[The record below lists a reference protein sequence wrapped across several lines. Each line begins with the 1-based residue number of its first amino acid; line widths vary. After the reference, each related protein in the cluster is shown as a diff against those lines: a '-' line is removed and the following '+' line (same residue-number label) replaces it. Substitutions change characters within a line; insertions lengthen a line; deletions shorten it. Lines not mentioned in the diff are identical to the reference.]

1 MRQLRYNGEELR
13 RIRNSE
19 GIELTEIAEITRIS
33 KRYLEYIEGDKYS
46 YLPAIPYLK
55 GYLEQYAICL
65 KLDPDEVSICYLGY
79 FMEWLNHRTCTKS
92 ALEPREDVEMV
103 RKPLG
108 LQTGAETT

>member
-13 RIRNSE
+13 RIRTSKE
-19 GIELTEIAEITRIS
+19 IELTAIAEITRIS

-65 KLDPDEVSICYLGY
+65 KLDPNEVSICYLGY
-79 FMEWLNHRTCTKS
+79 FMEWLNHPPFAKS
-92 ALEPREDVEMV
+92 AYETDEDVEMV
-103 RKPLG
+103 
-108 LQTGAETT
+108 

>member
-19 GIELTEIAEITRIS
+19 EIELTEIAEITRIS

-55 GYLEQYAICL
+55 GYLEQYAVCL
-65 KLDPDEVSICYLGY
+65 KLDPDEVSTCYLGY
-79 FMEWLNHRTCTKS
+79 YREWLNHRPCAKS
-92 ALEPREDVEMV
+92 AREPREDVETV
-103 RKPLG
+103 R
-108 LQTGAETT
+108 

>member
-13 RIRNSE
+13 RIRNSKE
-19 GIELTEIAEITRIS
+19 IELTAIAEITRIS

-65 KLDPDEVSICYLGY
+65 KLDPNEVSICYLGY
-79 FMEWLNHRTCTKS
+79 FMEWLNHPPFAKS
-92 ALEPREDVEMV
+92 TYETDEDVEMV
-103 RKPLG
+103 
-108 LQTGAETT
+108 